1 MLHARSTGTRQFC
14 AVGQRARNQDR
25 HRGEPKTPGR
35 PGWRLRTL
43 REGADPVG
51 PGFHAGGSPLRG
63 RSPLEERRRLC
74 PRTRGWRARHRPCP
88 RLPES
93 TGTEGTGTQSTGT
106 QPCRALLQPRL
117 TRGRGA
123 PGSRSGAAGGR
134 TGPGALNPGSS
145 PPRRHPP
152 HFSRHRRHGLV
163 PQRLPFGHGCA
174 HIRAGGSAHRTTPRL
189 PLPLPLPMPR
199 RGRLPGGAPS
209 APRHGP
215 AAAPPAPTLP
225 APPRCRCPRRVRSSA
240 AAAAS
245 SLTAAGGRE
254 GGEGPGAACRPGSA
268 AIFGRR
274 LPPPPPPPPAGGSSP
289 PSPRGGSPR
298 RAPAGSCP
306 HLRWICSPRAAG
318 STSSRRPAL
327 RGAEPPRPQGAAGH
341 SRRFGGFW
349 GLVPAGRPRT
359 P

>member
-1 MLHARSTGTRQFC
+1 MLDARSTGTRQFC
-14 AVGQRARNQDR
+14 AVGQRAWNQDR

-63 RSPLEERRRLC
+63 RSPLEQRRRLC

-93 TGTEGTGTQSTGT
+93 TGTEGTGTQ
-106 QPCRALLQPRL
+106 PCRALLQPRL
-117 TRGRGA
+117 TPGRGA

-254 GGEGPGAACRPGSA
+254 GRARALPAAQEAPLYLAAGSLLRPRLLLPAAAAPLLPGEGPRAE
-268 AIFGRR
+268 
-274 LPPPPPPPPAGGSSP
+274 PPPA
-289 PSPRGGSPR
+289 
-298 RAPAGSCP
+298 PA
-306 HLRWICSPRAAG
+306 
-318 STSSRRPAL
+318 
-327 RGAEPPRPQGAAGH
+327 
-341 SRRFGGFW
+341 
-349 GLVPAGRPRT
+349 RT
-359 P
+359 

>member
-1 MLHARSTGTRQFC
+1 MLGTPGPDNSALQDKGHGTRTG
-14 AVGQRARNQDR
+14 AVGSPR
-25 HRGEPKTPGR
+25 PPGR

-43 REGADPVG
+43 REGADAVG
-51 PGFHAGGSPLRG
+51 PGFHAGGSRLRG
-63 RSPLEERRRLC
+63 RSPLEQRRRLC

-93 TGTEGTGTQSTGT
+93 TGTE
-106 QPCRALLQPRL
+106 PCSSLASPAAGELPAAAAGPQGE
-117 TRGRGA
+117 GRG
-123 PGSRSGAAGGR
+123 PD
-134 TGPGALNPGSS
+134 PGALNPGSS

-189 PLPLPLPMPR
+189 PLPLPMPR

-215 AAAPPAPTLP
+215 AAAAPPGPTLP
-225 APPRCRCPRRVRSSA
+225 APPRCRCPRRVRSSTT
-240 AAAAS
+240 AAAS

-254 GGEGPGAACRPGSA
+254 GRARALPAAQEAPLYLAAGSLLRPRLLLPA
-268 AIFGRR
+268 A
-274 LPPPPPPPPAGGSSP
+274 AAP

-306 HLRWICSPRAAG
+306 HLR
-318 STSSRRPAL
+318 
-327 RGAEPPRPQGAAGH
+327 
-341 SRRFGGFW
+341 
-349 GLVPAGRPRT
+349 
-359 P
+359 